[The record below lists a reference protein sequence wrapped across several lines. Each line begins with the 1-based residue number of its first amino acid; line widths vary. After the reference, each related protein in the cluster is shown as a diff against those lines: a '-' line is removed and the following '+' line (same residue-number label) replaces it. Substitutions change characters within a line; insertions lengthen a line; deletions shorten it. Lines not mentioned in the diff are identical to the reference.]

1 MTNYEVCIEGVM
13 IIKISLRDVF
23 ADHVLNEMVVAR
35 MVKVG
40 PIYN

>member
-1 MTNYEVCIEGVM
+1 MTNYEVGIEGVM
-13 IIKISLRDVF
+13 IIMISLGDIF

-35 MVKVG
+35 MVKVR